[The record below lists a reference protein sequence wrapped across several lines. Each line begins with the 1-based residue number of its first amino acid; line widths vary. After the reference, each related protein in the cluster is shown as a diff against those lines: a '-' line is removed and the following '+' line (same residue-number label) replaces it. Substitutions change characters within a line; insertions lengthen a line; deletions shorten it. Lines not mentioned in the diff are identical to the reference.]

1 MGTTYTNA
9 ETREAAGHQN
19 GTAAPDQR
27 PLLGDR
33 FREIRGWG
41 ADLDPARRP
50 GHPHETPSEVR
61 TPRGRIPERQV
72 PRTKVYV
79 SIEHDGITPV
89 FGTAAPP
96 RLVSGLIRDWA
107 FRYSEGRVSH
117 WLLLLLAD
125 RVNVIEGNV
134 EDLARG
140 RGAEMLHHRKHE
152 GVARFVKDRTRKEKM
167 LLAGVAVGLAI
178 AIVGFGND

>member
-1 MGTTYTNA
+1 MGATYTDPA
-9 ETREAAGHQN
+9 TRDAAGRDN

-27 PLLGDR
+27 PLIGDR

-41 ADLDPARRP
+41 TDLDPARRP

-117 WLLLLLAD
+117 WMLLLLAD
-125 RVNVIEGNV
+125 RVNVIEGNL

-140 RGAEMLHHRKHE
+140 RNTEMLRDRKHE
-152 GVARFVKDRTRKEKM
+152 VLARFVHDRSRKEKM
-167 LLAGVAVGLAI
+167 MLAGVAVGLAI
-178 AIVGFGND
+178 AIVGLGND